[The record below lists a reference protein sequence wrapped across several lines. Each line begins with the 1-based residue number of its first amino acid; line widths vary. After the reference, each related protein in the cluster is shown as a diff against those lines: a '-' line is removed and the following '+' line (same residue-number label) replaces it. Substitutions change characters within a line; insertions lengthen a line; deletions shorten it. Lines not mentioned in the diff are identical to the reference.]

1 MTGMDELDAMSQ
13 ENFRDTLAGIFEH
26 SPWVPERAWSRRPFV
41 DVASLH
47 RALCDVVA
55 NADRVEQLALICAHP
70 QLAGKA
76 AIRGEL
82 TSASSA
88 EQSGAG
94 LDQCSGEEFARI
106 TSLNA
111 AYMEKFGFP
120 FILAVRG
127 HTRSSII
134 DALEKRVN
142 NNADAEFAEA
152 LHQIEEIA
160 LFRLEGLL
168 SVDH

>member
-1 MTGMDELDAMSQ
+1 MTLGQLNTMPREM
-13 ENFRDTLAGIFEH
+13 FRSALADIFEH
-26 SPWVPERAWSRRPFV
+26 SPWVPDRAWSQHPFI
-41 DVASLH
+41 DVTSLH
-47 RALCDVVA
+47 RALCGVVA
-55 NADRVEQLALICAHP
+55 KADRIEQLALIRAHP

-82 TSASSA
+82 TSASTA
-88 EQSGAG
+88 EQAGAG
-94 LDQCSGEEFARI
+94 LDQCSVEEFARI
-106 TSLNA
+106 TSLNT

-152 LHQIEEIA
+152 LQQIESIA

-168 SVDH
+168 SADH